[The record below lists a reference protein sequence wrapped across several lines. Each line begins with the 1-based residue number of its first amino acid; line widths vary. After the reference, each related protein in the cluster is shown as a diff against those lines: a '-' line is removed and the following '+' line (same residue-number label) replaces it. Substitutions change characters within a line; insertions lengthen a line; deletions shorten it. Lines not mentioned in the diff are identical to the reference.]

1 MSALRTSCSASLRIR
16 FMSNLKSLSA
26 RILALAL
33 YCRDSGQVP
42 FSVCRVGSFSSAGK
56 LLGCCDGGM

>member
-1 MSALRTSCSASLRIR
+1 
-16 FMSNLKSLSA
+16 MSNLKSLSA

-42 FSVCRVGSFSSAGK
+42 FSVCRVGSFSSAGVKSYFIGQNVWPMSETLK
-56 LLGCCDGGM
+56 LVCNEKM

>member
-1 MSALRTSCSASLRIR
+1 
-16 FMSNLKSLSA
+16 MSNLKSLSA